1 MTEGG
6 MVGVQGERA
15 ALEIDPPFLKS
26 MDDGEEF
33 LFVGGI
39 IALGRVHLP
48 GGECD
53 RLESVAL
60 VLLKDGAHGEARCIR
75 GDDEGECRVRDAE
88 NRSAGESD
96 TEGVEGGLSLSG
108 PGVWGVLVRELGE
121 RGGNAGVVG
130 DEATVII
137 ADA

>member
-1 MTEGG
+1 
-6 MVGVQGERA
+6 MVGVQGEWA
-15 ALEIDPPFLKS
+15 ALEVYSPFLEC
-26 MDDGEEF
+26 MDNGKEF
-33 LFVGGI
+33 LFIGRVVPFGG
-39 IALGRVHLP
+39 VHLP

-60 VLLKDGAHGEARCIR
+60 VLLEDGTHGEARCIR

-108 PGVWGVLVRELGE
+108 PGVWGVLVRKLGE

-130 DEATVII
+130 DKAAIVI
-137 ADA
+137 ADAQE

>member
-1 MTEGG
+1 

-15 ALEIDPPFLKS
+15 ALEVDPPFLKS

-39 IALGRVHLP
+39 IALGGIHLS

-60 VLLKDGAHGEARCIR
+60 VLLEDCADGEAGRIG
-75 GDDEGECRVRDAE
+75 GDDKGK
-88 NRSAGESD
+88 
-96 TEGVEGGLSLSG
+96 
-108 PGVWGVLVRELGE
+108 
-121 RGGNAGVVG
+121 
-130 DEATVII
+130 
-137 ADA
+137 